1 MKILFSTGEVHPFS
15 KTGGLADV
23 SASLPKAITK
33 LGHQIRVITPMYR
46 SCKKWFDQMKYV
58 GEVNVEMGNFHQ
70 YAKYYT
76 LNHEGTDHIFVEN
89 NHYFDRETYYGHH
102 DDAERYI
109 FFSKAVLEYVKIAK
123 FIPDILHINDW
134 QNGLIPFF
142 LDDKYRHIKE
152 YKNIK
157 TLLSIHNLE
166 YQGSFDQSVDKFFN
180 THFNYTY
187 IHFERINFMKA
198 AIMRADA
205 IITVSPNYRNE
216 ILTRFFGFTLDGAL
230 KSRENSLYG
239 ILNGIDYDINNPQ
252 TDPVLARNYN
262 SNHFIMGKRANK
274 KMVLEK
280 LGLKQSEKDAPLVS
294 FIGRLARQKGIDLM
308 KATLEEVIANSNAN
322 FVLVGSG
329 DPEYENYFRYLENK
343 YRGKVCGY
351 VGFNNELAH
360 QVYAASD
367 IFMMPSLFEPC
378 GLGQMIAMRY
388 GALPVVRET
397 GGLKDTVMP
406 YNKYTNECVGF
417 SFANYNAHEFKD
429 AVERALDLYNNNQ
442 TAWREMVKRA
452 MKKDHSLKRM
462 ALDYIDLYQK
472 IIKGEHW
479 WKL

>member
-180 THFNYTY
+180 TNFNYTY

-406 YNKYTNECVGF
+406 YNKYTNEGVGF

-472 IIKGEHW
+472 IIKGEH
-479 WKL
+479 